1 MDTLLYISN
10 VILYIALLA
19 TSGLIIAN
27 SLLGMKWEQPV
38 LELIKLRTK
47 QLSKFLFIAVLFALC
62 VQSMQWIEIFGIDSI
77 QWKEVLLNTSTGK
90 SLTYL
95 FVLALVGLFL
105 KRFDSMFGIIWAW
118 VILFGEAMNGHIA
131 ALESSQVGT
140 LFDYIHLFCA
150 AIWIGGVIILW
161 IIWRNEKSIAAKFMI
176 RFSKI
181 LWVTLALV
189 AISGVLL
196 TILILPSWMYLLY
209 TSWGKWLL
217 IKIVVISLAI
227 GLGYLARIKIVKH
240 HNNPKRAMLTE
251 AILLVAI
258 IMIASLIS
266 QISPMPNMNNPL
278 NVHRMGD
285 ELHYTVKLTPN
296 APGPNQL
303 SVTLW
308 TLEEEGEVATVDVSV
323 VAEDKPS
330 RSERDFELVQAD
342 LEDEFA
348 FDNFNESRF
357 VMKDLQL
364 PYPSNW
370 QAKVMITFLDGHK
383 RSFDFTF
390 SND

>member
-10 VILYIALLA
+10 VILYMALLA

-27 SLLGMKWEQPV
+27 SLLGTKWEQ
-38 LELIKLRTK
+38 LTLAIIQLRTK
-47 QLSKFLFIAVLFALC
+47 QLSKILFIAVLFTLC
-62 VQSMQWIEIFGIDSI
+62 IQSMQWIEIFGVDSI
-77 QWKEVLLNTSTGK
+77 QWKELLLNTSTGK
-90 SLTYL
+90 SLIYL
-95 FVLALVGLFL
+95 FVLTLVGLFL
-105 KRFDSMFGIIWAW
+105 KRFDSLISIIWAW

-131 ALESSQVGT
+131 ALENGQSGII
-140 LFDYIHLFCA
+140 FDYIHLACA

-161 IIWRNEKSIAAKFMI
+161 VLWRHERSIVAEFMI
-176 RFSKI
+176 KFSKI
-181 LWVTLALV
+181 LWVTIALV
-189 AISGVLL
+189 AISGILL

-240 HNNPKRAMLTE
+240 QNNPQRAMLTE

-258 IMIASLIS
+258 IMIAALIS
-266 QISPMPNMNNPL
+266 QISPMPNMNNSL
-278 NVHRMGD
+278 NVHKMGE

-296 APGPNQL
+296 APGPNKL

-308 TLEEEGEVATVDVSV
+308 TLEEEGKVATVDVLV
-323 VAEDKPS
+323 VAEDKPA

-364 PYPSNW
+364 PYPSDW
-370 QAKVMITFLDGHK
+370 QAKVKITFEDGHE
-383 RSFDFTF
+383 RSFDFMF